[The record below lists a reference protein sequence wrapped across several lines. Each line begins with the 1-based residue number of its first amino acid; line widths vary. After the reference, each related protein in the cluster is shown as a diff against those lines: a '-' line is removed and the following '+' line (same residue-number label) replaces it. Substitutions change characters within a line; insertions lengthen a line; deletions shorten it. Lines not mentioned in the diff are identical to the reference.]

1 MGMSV
6 AEVEELSVAGLDGVR
21 LAARRL
27 ACGAG
32 SGPGVSAGPPFL
44 LVHGLASNAR
54 TWDGVAARL
63 ASAGREVV
71 AIDLRGH
78 GRSTK
83 PDDGYDPGTVAGD
96 LAAAIGELRLHRPVV
111 AGQSWGGN
119 VVLELA
125 SRAPELVGAVV
136 GVDGG
141 LIELA
146 TRFPSWDA
154 CAAELAPP
162 RLAGRPLAEL
172 EARLR
177 AAHPDWPDEGI
188 AGTLANFEVRA
199 DGTIAP
205 WLTYERHMTVLRG
218 LWEHRPRALLPDLAI
233 PLALAVAARDPREAE
248 RRAAEAAG
256 AAAASTAPSVTVRAF
271 PETDHDI
278 HAHRPGELTAW
289 LLGLA
294 TAATPR

>member
-1 MGMSV
+1 MRMIV
-6 AEVEELSVAGLDGVR
+6 AEVEELSVAGLDGIR
-21 LAARRL
+21 LAARRR
-27 ACGAG
+27 APSGDGGGGA
-32 SGPGVSAGPPFL
+32 PFL

-54 TWDGVAARL
+54 TWDGVASRL
-63 ASAGREVV
+63 AGAGREVV

-96 LAAAIGELRLHRPVV
+96 LAVAIGELRLDRPVV
-111 AGQSWGGN
+111 VGQSWGGN
-119 VVLELA
+119 VVIELA
-125 SRAPELVGAVV
+125 AREPGLVGAVV

-205 WLTYERHMTVLRG
+205 WLTFERHMAVLRG
-218 LWEHRPRALLPDLAI
+218 LWEHRPRALLPRLAV
-233 PLALAVAARDPREAE
+233 PLALAVAARDAGEAE
-248 RRAAEAAG
+248 RRAADTAT
-256 AAAASTAPSVTVRAF
+256 AAASSAAPSVTVRAF
-271 PETDHDI
+271 PATDHDI
-278 HAHRPGELTAW
+278 HAHRPGELAAW
-289 LLGLA
+289 LLGIA
-294 TAATPR
+294 RAAAPR